1 MISEHITRHIWAR
14 IKQNPIKI
22 SVMIS
27 QHITRHIWARI
38 KQHHIRISVMIS
50 QHITR
55 HIWAANQTQKLS
67 QQPAERSPSP
77 GSPPEPPE
85 RGAHAGLRCTNAH
98 LTDTGR
104 TPMDTGPAPGRS
116 EIHPALNPRDPSTF
130 SEGTTGP
137 SKPT

>member
-1 MISEHITRHIWAR
+1 MGLCKESIASTSWQEQHRLLKNNIYIYCKEIIGNTIKISVMISEHITRHIWAR

-55 HIWAANQTQKLS
+55 HIWAANQTKPYLDLS
-67 QQPAERSPSP
+67 DDISTHHKTHL
-77 GSPPEPPE
+77 GSKSNK
-85 RGAHAGLRCTNAH
+85 TI
-98 LTDTGR
+98 
-104 TPMDTGPAPGRS
+104 S
-116 EIHPALNPRDPSTF
+116 
-130 SEGTTGP
+130 
-137 SKPT
+137 